1 MVFIYIIF
9 FQPPD
14 KTEPVLADK
23 EIIMAALNLKSMS
36 FDGGDIVH
44 ISEDRP
50 IMGEED
56 PEPNTVN
63 MLLDVSFA
71 TNVRYLD
78 EQVSYKSM
86 MIRKLKKEYR
96 ITFSFQEVYLNDH
109 IELSRTLPFA
119 SGTAMARG
127 VLDSLMSA
135 TYFNASLL
143 KLLRLLVTG
152 GATIDLEKSLAEGAG
167 LRGGYSTEELEE
179 SKNRIRVE
187 EVVLRESQW
196 SRYAENGARYIDLFV
211 TAMREAGTLCLGITR
226 YESAGQMVISTCHI
240 VTLQT
245 DI

>member
-1 MVFIYIIF
+1 M
-9 FQPPD
+9 QPPD

-23 EIIMAALNLKSMS
+23 EIIMAALNLKSMA
-36 FDGGDIVH
+36 FDGGDIVQ
-44 ISEDRP
+44 ISEETP

-78 EQVSYKSM
+78 D
-86 MIRKLKKEYR
+86 
-96 ITFSFQEVYLNDH
+96 QEMYLSDH
-109 IELSRTLPFA
+109 IELSKTLPFA

-152 GATIDLEKSLAEGAG
+152 GATIHLEKSLAEGAG
-167 LRGGYSTEELEE
+167 LRGGYSTEELEQ

-187 EVVLRESQW
+187 EILLRESRW
-196 SRYAENGARYIDLFV
+196 ARYAENGAR
-211 TAMREAGTLCLGITR
+211 
-226 YESAGQMVISTCHI
+226 
-240 VTLQT
+240 QT
-245 DI
+245 PVSDN

>member
-86 MIRKLKKEYR
+86 MIRKLKK
-96 ITFSFQEVYLNDH
+96 
-109 IELSRTLPFA
+109 
-119 SGTAMARG
+119 
-127 VLDSLMSA
+127 
-135 TYFNASLL
+135 
-143 KLLRLLVTG
+143 
-152 GATIDLEKSLAEGAG
+152 
-167 LRGGYSTEELEE
+167 
-179 SKNRIRVE
+179 NR
-187 EVVLRESQW
+187 
-196 SRYAENGARYIDLFV
+196 
-211 TAMREAGTLCLGITR
+211 
-226 YESAGQMVISTCHI
+226 
-240 VTLQT
+240 
-245 DI
+245 

>member
-1 MVFIYIIF
+1 MA
-9 FQPPD
+9 QPPD

-23 EIIMAALNLKSMS
+23 EIIMAALNLKSMA
-36 FDGGDIVH
+36 FDGGDIVQ
-44 ISEDRP
+44 ISEETP

-78 EQVSYKSM
+78 D
-86 MIRKLKKEYR
+86 
-96 ITFSFQEVYLNDH
+96 QEMYLSDH
-109 IELSRTLPFA
+109 IELSKTLPFA

-152 GATIDLEKSLAEGAG
+152 GATIHLEKSLAEGAG
-167 LRGGYSTEELEE
+167 LRGGYSTEELEQ

-187 EVVLRESQW
+187 EIVLRESRW
-196 SRYAENGARYIDLFV
+196 ARYAENGARQTCQRCLTSRF
-211 TAMREAGTLCLGITR
+211 TLAQMCNILRFSGLHYFQIT
-226 YESAGQMVISTCHI
+226 
-240 VTLQT
+240 
-245 DI
+245 